1 MKAKQY
7 HYILFDLDGTLTDPG
22 EGITNSVAHA
32 LAYYGIQN
40 EDRSLLNKFIGPP
53 LAESFAEFY
62 GFSEE
67 RIAEATEYFREY
79 FRDKGIFENEIYE
92 GIEDVLKELLANGK
106 ELIVATSKPEE
117 FAKRILEHFH
127 IIQYFTFV
135 AGSTMDEKRVKKDEV
150 IRYALE
156 SCGIEDMSQAIMI
169 GDRRHDIIGAKKV
182 EMDSI
187 GVLYGYGDEEE
198 LTGAGATYLA
208 ETVQDI
214 VKLLCE

>member
-135 AGSTMDEKRVKKDEV
+135 AGSTMDKR
-150 IRYALE
+150 E
-156 SCGIEDMSQAIMI
+156 S
-169 GDRRHDIIGAKKV
+169 RRMK
-182 EMDSI
+182 
-187 GVLYGYGDEEE
+187 
-198 LTGAGATYLA
+198 
-208 ETVQDI
+208 
-214 VKLLCE
+214 